1 MKPGR
6 AKEFENLA
14 LVDLTT
20 PLGDHEVFPRNEH
33 YTVPQRHIEPKPKQE
48 KVKKK
53 KKDKKKKASRH
64 DKPSEAV
71 TGDLLGFES
80 LGFGSVDKTSCISA
94 VAVNNTSNKSGWE
107 TLPTPKGSSNPINTA
122 FDDLLGLE
130 MPVESSICLSSGVHP
145 KGANISVDQHVKKE
159 KKNTKKSKKEKK
171 SKD

>member
-20 PLGDHEVFPRNEH
+20 PLGDHKVFPRNKH
-33 YTVPQRHIEPKPKQE
+33 YTLPQWHIEHKPKQE
-48 KVKKK
+48 KAKKK

-80 LGFGSVDKTSCISA
+80 LGFGSVDETSCISA
-94 VAVNNTSNKSGWE
+94 VAVNNTSNESGWE
-107 TLPTPKGSSNPINTA
+107 TLPTPKDSSNPINTA

-159 KKNTKKSKKEKK
+159 KKNTKKSKKERK